1 MAYNL
6 KLTREAKNDFRSMFN
21 YYLGET
27 QDVKYTEKIVQGI
40 RSNIEFLKSFP
51 YRYPAPNPEDQSIR
65 VMYYK
70 RYAVLY
76 EVLQDSVVILSVKH
90 TSINSEG
97 QE

>member
-1 MAYNL
+1 MAYEL
-6 KLTREAKNDFRSMFN
+6 KLTKEAKNDFRSMFN
-21 YYLGET
+21 YYLEET
-27 QDVKYTEKIVQGI
+27 QDISYTEKIVQGI
-40 RSNIEFLKSFP
+40 RGNLEFLKSFP
-51 YRYPAPNPEDQSIR
+51 YRYPASNPDDQSIR
-65 VMYYK
+65 VMYLK

>member
-6 KLTREAKNDFRSMFN
+6 RLTREAKNDFRSMFN
-21 YYLGET
+21 YYLEET
-27 QDVKYTEKIVQGI
+27 QDIQYTEKIVQNI
-40 RSNIEFLKSFP
+40 RANLEFLKSLP
-51 YRYPAPNPEDQSIR
+51 YRYPAPNPDDQSIR